1 MAMRPIRKILGFLII
16 VFIGLPL
23 LFAIIWAVGITK
35 AAVSPE
41 FVTELPQE
49 IIAEFPET
57 LDEIFEE
64 AQRDD
69 IIKDE
74 NTKAWFR
81 AAAKVGTSPQ
91 ELMRETGLL
100 DWMENELSD
109 TLEEVGDVLRGE
121 SRVRPRTLDLRPLK
135 QALTSDAID
144 RYIMEILEQFP
155 PCDEEGVRLWQQVI
169 TRDGD
174 WWDFPACRPDLSV
187 VEWALSNKKALL
199 IDDIDDEV
207 EIFSGDVHFWPFG
220 ISRTVTLLSYALFL
234 LPLLF
239 IFLGSVIA
247 ATSPASFCRWF
258 GISTFLGS
266 LPVLIIALFA
276 RNVGTWALNWMP
288 YAQSEGWSTGLEALV
303 VEKTAWIQYAV
314 FDFLFSPVVNL
325 AVICCV
331 IGILVIILSF
341 FMRGETRTR
350 TVAVPAKQQ
359 PVRKEAEPEEKK
371 SDLVDKE

>member
-1 MAMRPIRKILGFLII
+1 MRPIRKILGFLII

-49 IIAEFPET
+49 IIAEFPDT
-57 LDEIFEE
+57 LDEIFKE
-64 AQRDD
+64 AQDKD
-69 IIKDE
+69 VIEDE
-74 NTKAWFR
+74 NTRAWFR
-81 AAAKVGTSPQ
+81 AAAQVGTSPQ

-174 WWDFPACRPDLSV
+174 WWDFPPCKPDLSM
-187 VEWALSNKKALL
+187 VEWALANKKALL

-207 EIFSGDVHFWPFG
+207 EIFEDVHFWPFG
-220 ISRTVTLLSYALFL
+220 ISRTVTLVSYGLFL

-239 IFLGSVIA
+239 IFLGSIVA

-258 GISTFLGS
+258 GIATFLGS

-288 YAQSEGWSTGLEALV
+288 YAESEGWSTGIEALV

-314 FDFLFSPVVNL
+314 FDFLFSPVINL
-325 AVICCV
+325 AVICCI

-341 FMRGETRTR
+341 FVRGETRIVT
-350 TVAVPAKQQ
+350 VPAKQQ
-359 PVRKEAEPEEKK
+359 PVRKEIESEEKK
-371 SDLVDKE
+371 SQQADQE

>member
-1 MAMRPIRKILGFLII
+1 MRPIRKILGFLII
-16 VFIGLPL
+16 IFIGLPL

-49 IIAEFPET
+49 IIAEFPDT
-57 LDEIFEE
+57 VDEIFEE
-64 AQRDD
+64 AQREDVIED
-69 IIKDE
+69 K
-74 NTKAWFR
+74 NTRAWFK
-81 AAAKVGTSPQ
+81 AAAQVGTTPQ

-109 TLEEVGDVLRGE
+109 TLEEMGDVLRGE

-144 RYIMEILEQFP
+144 SYIMEILGQFP

-207 EIFSGDVHFWPFG
+207 EIFEDVHFWPFG
-220 ISRTVTLLSYALFL
+220 ISRTVILVSYGLFL

-276 RNVGTWALNWMP
+276 RNVGTWAMNWMP
-288 YAQSEGWSTGLEALV
+288 YARSEGWSTGFEALV

-314 FDFLFSPVVNL
+314 FDFLFSPVINL
-325 AVICCV
+325 AVICCI

-341 FMRGETRTR
+341 FVRGETRTR
-350 TVAVPAKQQ
+350 TVSVPAKQQ
-359 PVRKEAEPEEKK
+359 PARKEIESEEKK
-371 SDLVDKE
+371 SEQADQE

>member
-1 MAMRPIRKILGFLII
+1 MRPIRKILGFLII

-49 IIAEFPET
+49 IIAELPDT

-69 IIKDE
+69 VIENE
-74 NTKAWFR
+74 NTRAWFK
-81 AAAKVGTSPQ
+81 AAARVGTSPQ

-121 SRVRPRTLDLRPLK
+121 SRVRPRVLDLRPLK

-144 RYIMEILEQFP
+144 KYIKEILDQFP
-155 PCDEEGVRLWQQVI
+155 PCDEKGIQLWQQVI
-169 TRDGD
+169 DRDSD
-174 WWDFPACRPDLSV
+174 WWDFPACRPDPSI

-207 EIFSGDVHFWPFG
+207 EIFEDVHFWPFG

-239 IFLGSVIA
+239 IFLGSIIA
-247 ATSPASFCRWF
+247 ATSRASFCRWF

-276 RNVGTWALNWMP
+276 KNVGTWALNWMP
-288 YAQSEGWSTGLEALV
+288 YAQSEGWSTGFEALV

-314 FDFLFSPVVNL
+314 FDFLFSPVINL

-341 FMRGETRTR
+341 FMHGETRTR

-359 PVRKEAEPEEKK
+359 TVRKEIETEEKK
-371 SDLVDKE
+371 SEQADKE